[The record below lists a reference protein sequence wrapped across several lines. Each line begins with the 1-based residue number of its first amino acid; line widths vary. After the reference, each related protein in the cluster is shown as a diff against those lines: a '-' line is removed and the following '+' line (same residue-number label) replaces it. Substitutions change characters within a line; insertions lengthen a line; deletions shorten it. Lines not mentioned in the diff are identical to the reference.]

1 MHILILYER
10 QSISYCLSL
19 EIIIIFSLII
29 STSDM
34 QKYMN
39 VYQ

>member
-19 EIIIIFSLII
+19 EIIIIFSLI